1 MTPAIPVAAP
11 RNADHVALMNSNR
24 VKAGVFVLEGLNSLS
39 VTLYLYYIF
48 FFTQTRFGF
57 TSRRNLVLAA
67 TVGFVYIFASVFGG
81 RFGQR
86 HGYFTALRVGFPIMA
101 GALLVGLWVENVAAH
116 LILLWVYTAGTCFT
130 WPALEALVS
139 EREPPLRLQRMI
151 GVYNL
156 VWAGTGAIAYFSGGA
171 LIERFGSKVIFAV
184 PLAVHVFEWALAHW
198 LESQASSSALS
209 GGSPRSGPV
218 VLAEIPLNPRPIQR
232 VKTFL
237 RMAWLANPLA
247 YIAINTVI
255 PTIPALARRLE
266 LSPRLAGYFCSVW
279 LFARAIA
286 FLVLWLWPGWHY
298 RFRWMGGAYLAMLA
312 CFVLMLTGSDLRVLA
327 GAQLLFGAAV
337 GLLYYSSLYYSM
349 DVGERK
355 GEHGGIHEAAI
366 GVGNFIGPA
375 VGAAALHVFPEQ
387 RNSATW
393 AVSGLLAAGLPVLLW
408 LRFWRGNRRT
418 CRG

>member
-1 MTPAIPVAAP
+1 MSAGFPAP
-11 RNADHVALMNSNR
+11 RMNSNR
-24 VKAGVFVLEGLNSLS
+24 VKAGVFLLEGLNSFS
-39 VTLYLYYIF
+39 VTLYLYYLY
-48 FFTQTRFGF
+48 FFTQAKFGF
-57 TSRRNLVLAA
+57 ASQKNLVLAA
-67 TVGFVYIFASVFGG
+67 TIGFVYIFASVFGG

-86 HGYFTALRVGFPIMA
+86 QGYFSALRVGLSIMA
-101 GALLVGLWVENVAAH
+101 AALLVGLFVENVAAH
-116 LILLWVYTAGTCFT
+116 VIVLLVYTSGTCFT

-139 EREPPLRLQRMI
+139 ENEPPLQLQQRI

-198 LESQASSSALS
+198 LESQARSSALS

-266 LSPRLAGYFCSVW
+266 LSPRLAGFFCSAW
-279 LFARAIA
+279 LFFRAIA

-312 CFVLMLTGSDLRVLA
+312 CFALMLTGSDLRVLA
-327 GAQLLFGAAV
+327 GAQILFGAAV
-337 GLLYYSSLYYSM
+337 GLPWATSSVQPSARQRCM
-349 DVGERK
+349 FSPNRET
-355 GEHGGIHEAAI
+355 AAP
-366 GVGNFIGPA
+366 GRSAGSSRRGCPFCCGCGF
-375 VGAAALHVFPEQ
+375 GAATGEPAADETRLGG
-387 RNSATW
+387 
-393 AVSGLLAAGLPVLLW
+393 AVRSRP
-408 LRFWRGNRRT
+408 
-418 CRG
+418 